1 MRPSGRC
8 ISLCPYGLV
17 HLHINYMT
25 VTTAPTS
32 NVLATEL
39 ISEMAGT
46 SSSVDMM
53 IGIGL
58 NKESDAVF
66 FQYLG
71 DEQTPSA
78 LMLPSGKPLTR
89 LANVRLVGLTV
100 ADDVGAFNSTKLNV
114 YIESTAGRQV
124 MLTSGLTTLWSQ
136 YLVSG
141 LMALFNEFAL
151 DQTFTLDTWKGT
163 SQMRPCFSAIRQ
175 AGNKMSC
182 QMLTDQLK
190 EAKADRDTARSLKI
204 MRDAVE
210 IIHNSVT
217 GGAVEPVSVT
227 EPTTTVEEAL
237 DF

>member
-1 MRPSGRC
+1 MPFWAC
-8 ISLCPYGLV
+8 SLTYI
-17 HLHINYMT
+17 HMT

-32 NVLATEL
+32 NALATEL
-39 ISEMAGT
+39 ITEMVGS

-71 DEQTPSA
+71 EEQTPSA

-100 ADDVGAFNSTKLNV
+100 ADNVGAFNSTKLNV

-124 MLTSGLTTLWSQ
+124 MLTSGLNTLWSQ

-141 LMALFNEFAL
+141 LMACFNEFSL

-190 EAKADRDTARSLKI
+190 EAKADRDSERTLKI

-217 GGAVEPVSVT
+217 GGAVEPVSVA
-227 EPTTTVEEAL
+227 EPTTTVTET

>member
-32 NVLATEL
+32 NALATEL

-71 DEQTPSA
+71 EEQTPSA

-100 ADDVGAFNSTKLNV
+100 ADNVGAFNSTKLNV
-114 YIESTAGRQV
+114 YIESTSGRTV
-124 MLTSGLTTLWSQ
+124 MLTSGLNTLWSQ

-141 LMALFNEFAL
+141 LMALFNEFSL

-163 SQMRPCFSAIRQ
+163 SQMRPAFAAIRQ
-175 AGNKMSC
+175 DGNKMSC

-190 EAKADRDTARSLKI
+190 EAKADRDNERTLKI

-217 GGAVEPVSVT
+217 GGAVEPVSVS
-227 EPTTTVEEAL
+227 EPSTTVDESL

>member
-1 MRPSGRC
+1 
-8 ISLCPYGLV
+8 
-17 HLHINYMT
+17 MT
-25 VTTAPTS
+25 VTTASTS
-32 NVLATEL
+32 SALATEL
-39 ISEMAGT
+39 ITEMVGS

-71 DEQTPSA
+71 EEQTPSA

-100 ADDVGAFNSTKLNV
+100 ADNVGAFNSTKLNV
-114 YIESTAGRQV
+114 YLESTAGRQV
-124 MLTSGLTTLWSQ
+124 MLTSGLNTLWSQ
-136 YLVSG
+136 YLLSG
-141 LMALFNEFAL
+141 LMACFNEFSL

-163 SQMRPCFSAIRQ
+163 SQMRPCFAAIRQ

-190 EAKADRDTARSLKI
+190 EAKADGDSKLTLKI
-204 MRDAVE
+204 MRDSVD
-210 IIHNSVT
+210 IINASVT

-227 EPTTTVEEAL
+227 EPTTTVTEA

>member
-8 ISLCPYGLV
+8 IFLCPFGLV
-17 HLHINYMT
+17 HLHIKHMT
-25 VTTAPTS
+25 VTTAPAS
-32 NVLATEL
+32 SALATEL
-39 ISEMAGT
+39 ITEMVGS

-71 DEQTPSA
+71 EEQTPSA

-100 ADDVGAFNSTKLNV
+100 ADNVGAFNSTKLNV
-114 YIESTAGRQV
+114 YLESTAGRQV
-124 MLTSGLTTLWSQ
+124 MLTSGLNTLWSQ
-136 YLVSG
+136 YLLSG
-141 LMALFNEFAL
+141 LMACFNEFSL

-163 SQMRPCFSAIRQ
+163 SQMRPCFAAIRQ

-190 EAKADRDTARSLKI
+190 SAKADRDNELTLKI

-210 IIHNSVT
+210 IINASVT

-227 EPTTTVEEAL
+227 EPTTTVTES

>member
-1 MRPSGRC
+1 
-8 ISLCPYGLV
+8 
-17 HLHINYMT
+17 MT

-71 DEQTPSA
+71 EEQTPSA

-100 ADDVGAFNSTKLNV
+100 ADNVGAFNSTKLNV

-124 MLTSGLTTLWSQ
+124 MLTSGLNTLWSQ

-141 LMALFNEFAL
+141 LMACFNEFSL

-190 EAKADRDTARSLKI
+190 EAKADRDADRTLKI
-204 MRDAVE
+204 MRDAVD
-210 IIHNSVT
+210 IINASVT

>member
-1 MRPSGRC
+1 
-8 ISLCPYGLV
+8 
-17 HLHINYMT
+17 MT

-32 NVLATEL
+32 NALATEL
-39 ISEMAGT
+39 ITEMVGS

-151 DQTFTLDTWKGT
+151 DKAFTLDTWKGT

-175 AGNKMSC
+175 DGNKMSC

-190 EAKADRDTARSLKI
+190 EAKADRDSARSLKI

-217 GGAVEPVSVT
+217 GGSVQPVSVT
-227 EPTTTVEEAL
+227 EPTTTIEEAL

>member
-1 MRPSGRC
+1 
-8 ISLCPYGLV
+8 
-17 HLHINYMT
+17 MT

-39 ISEMAGT
+39 ISEMADT

-114 YIESTAGRQV
+114 CLLY
-124 MLTSGLTTLWSQ
+124 TSPS
-136 YLVSG
+136 
-141 LMALFNEFAL
+141 
-151 DQTFTLDTWKGT
+151 
-163 SQMRPCFSAIRQ
+163 P
-175 AGNKMSC
+175 
-182 QMLTDQLK
+182 
-190 EAKADRDTARSLKI
+190 RD
-204 MRDAVE
+204 
-210 IIHNSVT
+210 
-217 GGAVEPVSVT
+217 
-227 EPTTTVEEAL
+227 
-237 DF
+237 

>member
-1 MRPSGRC
+1 
-8 ISLCPYGLV
+8 
-17 HLHINYMT
+17 
-25 VTTAPTS
+25 
-32 NVLATEL
+32 
-39 ISEMAGT
+39 
-46 SSSVDMM
+46 MM

-175 AGNKMSC
+175 GGNKMSC

-217 GGAVEPVSVT
+217 GGSVEPVSVT
-227 EPTTTVEEAL
+227 EPTVTVEEAL

>member
-1 MRPSGRC
+1 
-8 ISLCPYGLV
+8 
-17 HLHINYMT
+17 MT
-25 VTTAPTS
+25 VTTASTS
-32 NVLATEL
+32 SALATEL
-39 ISEMAGT
+39 ITEMVGS

-71 DEQTPSA
+71 EEQTPSA
-78 LMLPSGKPLTR
+78 LMLPSGKPLQR

-100 ADDVGAFNSTKLNV
+100 ADNVGAFNSTKLNV
-114 YIESTAGRQV
+114 YLESTAGRQV
-124 MLTSGLTTLWSQ
+124 MLTSGLNTLWSQ
-136 YLVSG
+136 YLLSG
-141 LMALFNEFAL
+141 LMACFNEFSL

-163 SQMRPCFSAIRQ
+163 SQMRPCFAAIRQ
-175 AGNKMSC
+175 AGNQMKC

-190 EAKADRDTARSLKI
+190 EAKADRDNERTLKI

-210 IIHNSVT
+210 IINTSVT

-227 EPTTTVEEAL
+227 EPTTTVTEA

>member
-1 MRPSGRC
+1 MPSF
-8 ISLCPYGLV
+8 GLV
-17 HLHINYMT
+17 HLTNKHMT

-32 NVLATEL
+32 NALATEL
-39 ISEMAGT
+39 ITEMAGT

-100 ADDVGAFNSTKLNV
+100 ADNVGAFNSTKLNV

-124 MLTSGLTTLWSQ
+124 MLTSGLNTLWSQ

-141 LMALFNEFAL
+141 LMALFNEFSL
-151 DQTFTLDTWKGT
+151 DQAFTLDTWKGT

-190 EAKADRDTARSLKI
+190 EAKADRDAERTLKI
-204 MRDAVE
+204 MRDAVD
-210 IIHNSVT
+210 IINASVT

-227 EPTTTVEEAL
+227 QPTTTIEEAL